1 MLTKVKLALKSWKG
15 WRAINKAIKEESKM
29 GKKWWESKQF
39 WGVAIKTGAGL
50 LTACG
55 LLKSEINDAALQ
67 HFADSVPVVLTG
79 LLTGV
84 GQVLEVWGK
93 RKHAEAVAV
102 VSK

>member
-1 MLTKVKLALKSWKG
+1 MLKKLRLALKARSSWRTVQG
-15 WRAINKAIKEESKM
+15 AMRKEEKM
-29 GKKWWESKQF
+29 GKNWWESKQF

-55 LLKSEINDAALQ
+55 LLKNEINDAALQ
-67 HFADSVPVVLTG
+67 HFAEAVPVVLTG

-93 RKHAEAVAV
+93 RKHAEAVAG
-102 VSK
+102 K

>member
-1 MLTKVKLALKSWKG
+1 MLKKLRLALKARSSWHTVQGAMK
-15 WRAINKAIKEESKM
+15 REEKM

-39 WGVAIKTGAGL
+39 WGVALKTGAGL

-93 RKHAEAVAV
+93 RKHAEVVAG
-102 VSK
+102 K